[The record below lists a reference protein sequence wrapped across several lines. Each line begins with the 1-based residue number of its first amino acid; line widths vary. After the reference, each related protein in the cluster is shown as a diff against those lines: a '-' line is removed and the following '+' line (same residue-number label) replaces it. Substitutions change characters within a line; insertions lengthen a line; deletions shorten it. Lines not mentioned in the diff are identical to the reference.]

1 MKKGSL
7 NSSSLLFER
16 ISLPFF
22 SLYCLIFFLD
32 QIQLGESLITPGFHV
47 ATMFVYAVTINMLKG
62 LKTFAGLMVFMYSI
76 LSVGSFSLICLL
88 TRSTMS
94 ELVDAEQ
101 ELLLLNLCASIV
113 IFSASYVFTR
123 IKFGEPLVSKILP
136 IINQKENMP
145 KSVPA
150 LITLTGLAIATN
162 FKYFSGELSKII
174 TVISPLMFLVGWN
187 LYSAQKSRTT
197 AIACFFIVIVTI
209 WISAGLSGMKSSL
222 LLPLIAI
229 AGAATM
235 VGVRFNRLTI
245 AGFAVV
251 FAFVSVIAVAIQPL
265 RNLKEPI
272 TNEFRIK
279 LALAYTVLDLDRRY
293 NLKLDINDR
302 ELVGIVDRLK
312 HDGREFKKGSSAG
325 ILTRISYLEDDSKIV
340 EAVRQKGKIPL
351 EKYFEDII
359 FVPRSISGETYV
371 TDKLSAFYGRYAEVI
386 DRFDNVTGIA
396 FSGHVISYA
405 HGGYLFMICSM
416 FMSVLFIF
424 ILVTAVFG
432 NTLQLNDLSSLF
444 ALLYI
449 TTGENGL
456 SFQNLWY
463 LLSRWIPIIILT
475 YSALYFAIQILSDL
489 SGGRGH
495 VPSKANGE
503 PLN

>member
-1 MKKGSL
+1 
-7 NSSSLLFER
+7 
-16 ISLPFF
+16 
-22 SLYCLIFFLD
+22 
-32 QIQLGESLITPGFHV
+32 
-47 ATMFVYAVTINMLKG
+47 
-62 LKTFAGLMVFMYSI
+62 
-76 LSVGSFSLICLL
+76 
-88 TRSTMS
+88 
-94 ELVDAEQ
+94 
-101 ELLLLNLCASIV
+101 
-113 IFSASYVFTR
+113 
-123 IKFGEPLVSKILP
+123 
-136 IINQKENMP
+136 
-145 KSVPA
+145 
-150 LITLTGLAIATN
+150 
-162 FKYFSGELSKII
+162 
-174 TVISPLMFLVGWN
+174 
-187 LYSAQKSRTT
+187 
-197 AIACFFIVIVTI
+197 
-209 WISAGLSGMKSSL
+209 
-222 LLPLIAI
+222 
-229 AGAATM
+229 
-235 VGVRFNRLTI
+235 
-245 AGFAVV
+245 V